1 MQIKRAGGK
10 VYGAVLT
17 AAERKAMDIE
27 INRQIA
33 EADRRHTDEIDAL
46 ILWLLHEKFGFGMKR
61 LRRFYELFQTEF
73 DALIKRYEM
82 DDSDTVWLC
91 THKLKEYGLDI
102 EQWNKEVK
110 T

>member
-1 MQIKRAGGK
+1 MRVKKYKGK
-10 VYGAVLT
+10 VFGADLT
-17 AAERKAMDIE
+17 AAEKKAMDIE
-27 INRQIA
+27 IKRQLA
-33 EADRRHTDEIDAL
+33 EYERNHAIELEAI
-46 ILWLLHEKFGFGMKR
+46 ILWVLHEQLGFGEKR
-61 LRRFYELFQTEF
+61 LRRFHDGFAPEI
-73 DALIKRYEM
+73 DALLKRYEM

>member
-1 MQIKRAGGK
+1 MVTVSTRPLPKRA
-10 VYGAVLT
+10 
-17 AAERKAMDIE
+17 
-27 INRQIA
+27 
-33 EADRRHTDEIDAL
+33 
-46 ILWLLHEKFGFGMKR
+46 LL
-61 LRRFYELFQTEF
+61 
-73 DALIKRYEM
+73 KRYEM